1 MTATALPRIILVG
14 RHAPTGLAEKFEIVE
29 QKAINFPS
37 TADACR
43 DALNRLVAEAN
54 AASALLIFQAV
65 PGQLAI
71 ALADLKEEWTME
83 ENVWGKLEDPAPR
96 VAAASRS
103 MEPVRSGIGIVISTP
118 GPRPGKV
125 SRMFILDD
133 PMTGENATIHM
144 VATAQAIARFANP
157 KAEAFSSS
165 PGFVTV
171 EVDGP
176 PMSFNYSHI
185 EWL

>member
-14 RHAPTGLAEKFEIVE
+14 RHAPTGLAERFEIVE

-96 VAAASRS
+96 VAAASWNR
-103 MEPVRSGIGIVISTP
+103 RSGIGIVISTP

-176 PMSFNYSHI
+176 PMPFNYSHI